1 MGAVADALILSSFAD
16 GVVVVAG
23 AEMVPRKAVRHTLE
37 RIAETGVRTLGIV
50 LNRAQVEK
58 HSYYYGHYYGHY
70 YGDYSHRD
78 KREREAGKVA
88 TIQ

>member
-1 MGAVADALILSSFAD
+1 
-16 GVVVVAG
+16 
-23 AEMVPRKAVRHTLE
+23 MVPRKACATPWSAWRRRAR
-37 RIAETGVRTLGIV
+37 RILGVV

-58 HSYYYGHYYGHY
+58 HSYYYGRYYGHY